1 MLPYEC
7 VWLHRAIG
15 VHLRH
20 VHIVNE
26 VDEFLCSR
34 WTIVTTYMRLRK
46 VNLHLE
52 IKPIPPTYV

>member
-20 VHIVNE
+20 VHIINE
-26 VDEFLCSR
+26 VDKLLCSR
-34 WTIVTTYMRLRK
+34 WTIVTT
-46 VNLHLE
+46 
-52 IKPIPPTYV
+52 